1 LAIEDLA
8 IEDLALEDLALED
21 LALEDLA
28 IDSRLEDL
36 NWSALSA
43 TGRGAG
49 RRVCDAT
56 GEDYEDLF

>member
-1 LAIEDLA
+1 LAIEELA
-8 IEDLALEDLALED
+8 IEELAIEELAIE
-21 LALEDLA
+21 ELA

-36 NWSALSA
+36 NWSALLA